1 MRDFIMKV
9 ILAIFL
15 GIITIFVFAI
25 FTNTIMLLNISPG
38 FVQGDIGNWIGFYGT
53 LIGGLLTL
61 AGVFLTLQFNKKQIN
76 EQETIRKEA
85 EARNKN
91 LNTIKIL
98 WEIELSLTTLV
109 KELGI
114 LVEYIEEKINTIDV
128 HEYALLV
135 NGKLDSKFYKKDIKP
150 NSEQIKNILGKVGYD
165 YTYEKFIQIQNQ
177 LLKTKDRFDNKNL
190 QVKSAEVDWDIYE
203 RINSIANELYE
214 IFDTQKCVTTINS
227 NHLSVFK
234 SESGLIIKNL
244 NGMMGIGAKVSGL
257 IYSVREKRNKIE
269 KRYFNIS

>member
-1 MRDFIMKV
+1 MKV

-15 GIITIFVFAI
+15 GIITIFVLAI
-25 FTNTIMLLNISPG
+25 FTNTIMLLNTFPG

-61 AGVFLTLQFNKKQIN
+61 AGVFLTIQFNKKQIN

-85 EARNKN
+85 EAKNKN

-109 KELGI
+109 KELRI
-114 LVEYIEEKINTIDV
+114 LAEYIEGKINTIDV

-150 NSEQIKNILGKVGYD
+150 NSEQIKNILGKVGFD
-165 YTYEKFIQIQNQ
+165 YTYEKFIQIQDQ

-203 RINSIANELYE
+203 KINSIANELYE
-214 IFDTQKCVTTINS
+214 IFDTQKCVTTIDS

-234 SESGLIIKNL
+234 S
-244 NGMMGIGAKVSGL
+244 
-257 IYSVREKRNKIE
+257 
-269 KRYFNIS
+269 

>member
-1 MRDFIMKV
+1 MKV

-25 FTNTIMLLNISPG
+25 FTNTIMLLNIFPG

-109 KELGI
+109 K
-114 LVEYIEEKINTIDV
+114 
-128 HEYALLV
+128 
-135 NGKLDSKFYKKDIKP
+135 
-150 NSEQIKNILGKVGYD
+150 
-165 YTYEKFIQIQNQ
+165 
-177 LLKTKDRFDNKNL
+177 
-190 QVKSAEVDWDIYE
+190 
-203 RINSIANELYE
+203 
-214 IFDTQKCVTTINS
+214 
-227 NHLSVFK
+227 
-234 SESGLIIKNL
+234 
-244 NGMMGIGAKVSGL
+244 
-257 IYSVREKRNKIE
+257 
-269 KRYFNIS
+269 